1 MGIVVSQ
8 KFFHPVLGRI
18 NIKVLSTARRVTAR
32 WKANIIHITIPPG
45 IETSEFLRI
54 IERMTPEIQ
63 AMRPVIGRKYFDGYS
78 FSNDLIRIKVVEYAT
93 IRRGD
98 IEAIPLLDCE
108 PKGYEFRVAPGT
120 LDDDEM
126 QLRLKKFIE
135 KCTFRP
141 ADFLLHTELYSIV
154 EELGYQS
161 RVTDFA
167 IARSSAKLGT
177 CSENGKISLAARLIY
192 MPEQIRRAVMTHEL
206 AHLDHFDHTP
216 EFYARWQQLFSDF
229 DVHTLKKHLK
239 TLDLPI

>member
-1 MGIVVSQ
+1 MGVVVSQ
-8 KFFHPVLGRI
+8 KFLHPVLGRM

-78 FSNDLIRIKVVEYAT
+78 FSNDLICIKVVESAT

-98 IEAIPLLDCE
+98 IEAIPLLDCN
-108 PKGYEFRVAPGT
+108 PKGYEFRLAPGT

-126 QLRLKKFIE
+126 QIRLKKFIE
-135 KCTFRP
+135 KCAYEP
-141 ADFLLHTELYSIV
+141 AGYMLYSEFFPIV
-154 EELGYQS
+154 DKLGYQS

-177 CSENGKISLAARLIY
+177 CSESGKISLAARLIY

-229 DVHTLKKHLK
+229 DVHTLNARIKE
-239 TLDLPI
+239 LDYPL

>member
-1 MGIVVSQ
+1 MGVVVSQ
-8 KFFHPVLGRI
+8 KFLHPVLGRI

-45 IETSEFLRI
+45 IEASEFLRI

-78 FSNDLIRIKVVEYAT
+78 FSNDLICIKVVESAT

-98 IEAIPLLDCE
+98 IEAIPLHNCE

-135 KCTFRP
+135 KCAFRP
-141 ADFLLHTELYSIV
+141 AGSLLHPEFYSIV
-154 EELGYQS
+154 EELGYQN

-167 IARSSAKLGT
+167 IARSSTKLGT
-177 CSENGKISLAARLIY
+177 CSESGKISLAARLIY
-192 MPEQIRRAVMTHEL
+192 MPEQIRRAVITHEL

-229 DVHTLKKHLK
+229 DVRTLKKHLK
-239 TLDLPI
+239 TIDLPI